1 MGSGARLVSVDET
14 GLIETDQLRD
24 RQSPGFIPDYR
35 ETDRVVVPEVHL
47 RGVPDQRGG
56 LLVREPVAAY
66 QKMIEVGP

>member
-1 MGSGARLVSVDET
+1 MGSGARLVSIDET
-14 GLIETDQLRD
+14 GLIETDQLRN

-35 ETDRVVVPEVHL
+35 ETDGIVVLEVHL

>member
-35 ETDRVVVPEVHL
+35 ETDGIVVLQVHL

>member
-35 ETDRVVVPEVHL
+35 ETDWVVMLQVHSVEFPMKEEASL
-47 RGVPDQRGG
+47 FDNP
-56 LLVREPVAAY
+56 
-66 QKMIEVGP
+66 

>member
-1 MGSGARLVSVDET
+1 MGAGARLVSIDET
-14 GLIETDQLRD
+14 GVIETDQLRN

-35 ETDRVVVPEVHL
+35 ETDGIVVLEVHL

-66 QKMIEVGP
+66 QKMVEVGP

>member
-35 ETDRVVVPEVHL
+35 EIHWIVVFEVHL
-47 RGVPDQRGG
+47 RGVPNEGGG